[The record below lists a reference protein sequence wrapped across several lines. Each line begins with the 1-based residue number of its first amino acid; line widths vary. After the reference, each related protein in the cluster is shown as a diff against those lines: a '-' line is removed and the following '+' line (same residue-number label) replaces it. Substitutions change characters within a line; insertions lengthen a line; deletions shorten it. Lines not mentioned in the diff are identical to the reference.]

1 MRFPNPTFWAGK
13 RVFLTGH
20 TGFKGTWLALWLQTM
35 GAEVSGYALAP
46 DTTPALF
53 TLTDAA
59 QGMAASTLADIRDAA
74 AVAAA
79 LAASQAEIVLHLA
92 AQPLVRASYS
102 DPLGTYATN
111 VMGTAHVLEAAR
123 RTNHVKVVQ
132 VITTDKCYENREWL
146 YPYRETDRLGGHDP
160 YSNSKACAE
169 LVVSSYRACFMAEA
183 GIHLASARAGNVIG
197 GGDWAADRIVPD
209 CIRALTASQAIA
221 IRNPHAI
228 RPWRMC

>member
-79 LAASQAEIVLHLA
+79 LAAS
-92 AQPLVRASYS
+92 SS
-102 DPLGTYATN
+102 SS
-111 VMGTAHVLEAAR
+111 R
-123 RTNHVKVVQ
+123 RQ
-132 VITTDKCYENREWL
+132 E
-146 YPYRETDRLGGHDP
+146 
-160 YSNSKACAE
+160 S
-169 LVVSSYRACFMAEA
+169 
-183 GIHLASARAGNVIG
+183 
-197 GGDWAADRIVPD
+197 
-209 CIRALTASQAIA
+209 
-221 IRNPHAI
+221 
-228 RPWRMC
+228 